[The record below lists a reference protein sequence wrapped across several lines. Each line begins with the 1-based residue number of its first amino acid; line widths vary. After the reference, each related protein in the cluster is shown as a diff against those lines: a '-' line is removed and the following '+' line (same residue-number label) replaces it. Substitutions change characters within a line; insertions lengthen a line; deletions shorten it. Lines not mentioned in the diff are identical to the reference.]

1 MNINTYI
8 DALYHLYINRLH
20 TYALVVGFRQARA
33 VMCST
38 NLYVPRWV
46 SRIYIPLLVLPKEG
60 IYMLTPSRSNG
71 SE

>member
-8 DALYHLYINRLH
+8 DALYHLYINRLL

-38 NLYVPRWV
+38 INISFR
-46 SRIYIPLLVLPKEG
+46 
-60 IYMLTPSRSNG
+60 
-71 SE
+71 